1 MERASWSRWALSGVD
16 VQASTGTRQESQSF
30 PSRDSSPYKNAGK
43 RSDSGMT
50 ITSRLR
56 PVGAYLIELSTE
68 SATIER
74 CQVRIPLRFL
84 AANSFQFAFEQS
96 R

>member
-1 MERASWSRWALSGVD
+1 MSKASREGIAVAWHHLPGIARGHLTS
-16 VQASTGTRQESQSF
+16 
-30 PSRDSSPYKNAGK
+30 
-43 RSDSGMT
+43 
-50 ITSRLR
+50 TSRRR
-56 PVGAYLIELSTE
+56 PFGTYAIELATE